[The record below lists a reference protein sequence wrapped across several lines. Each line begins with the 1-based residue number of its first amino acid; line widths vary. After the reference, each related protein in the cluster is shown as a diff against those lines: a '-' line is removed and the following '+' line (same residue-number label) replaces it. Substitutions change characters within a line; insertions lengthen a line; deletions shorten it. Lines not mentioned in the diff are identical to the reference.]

1 MGAID
6 KNKKQT
12 LDIIVANTYESEA
25 NKVAHS
31 GYLTRSKKIRESNR
45 IAELLVQGAERR
57 KIKIQY
63 DIAYD
68 GHPHELSFTEC
79 FGGMGGIYIR
89 PADSALSRRLLASPF
104 RPTRS
109 IDFLR
114 NAEDKYAQLPIYS
127 PVDHVIFLPGT
138 NLLDRYKAEVFK
150 PFYKKGV
157 KVKPHPITSEFFRFQ
172 LLREYGDDV
181 LPLKGSAQSILRQV
195 KEVTVTQHTEM
206 GLYALLQGKKVNVI
220 PAGKGLLPV
229 YRYFYE
235 TGDRLPEVLSSHLSG
250 LFFMNDNIEAQVDE
264 WFDYYQ
270 NQLQQRQTRF
280 LDVFGG
286 KR

>member
-1 MGAID
+1 MSD
-6 KNKKQT
+6 SNKKKKAS
-12 LDIIVANTYESEA
+12 LDIVLANTYASEA

-31 GYLTRSKKIRESNR
+31 GYLTRAGKIRESNR
-45 IAELLVQGAERR
+45 IAELLVAGAAKR

-79 FGGMGGIYIR
+79 FGGMGGVYIR
-89 PADSALSRRLLASPF
+89 PADSNLSRQMLASPF
-104 RPTRS
+104 RATRD
-109 IDFLR
+109 INFLL
-114 NAEDKYAQLPIYS
+114 NAEDKYAQLPIHC

-138 NLLDRYKAEVFK
+138 NLLDRYKAEVFR
-150 PFYKKGV
+150 PYYREGV
-157 KVKPHPITSEFFRFQ
+157 KVKPHPITSEYFRFL
-172 LLREYGDDV
+172 LLREFGSDV
-181 LPLKGSAQSILRQV
+181 LPLKGSAQSILKQV

-220 PAGKGLLPV
+220 PAMKGLLPV

-235 TGDRLPEVLSSHLSG
+235 TGERLKEVLSSHLSG
-250 LFFMNDNIEAQVDE
+250 LFFMNDNIEEQIEE

-270 NQLQQRQTRF
+270 SQSQLRQTRF
-280 LDVFGG
+280 FDVFGG